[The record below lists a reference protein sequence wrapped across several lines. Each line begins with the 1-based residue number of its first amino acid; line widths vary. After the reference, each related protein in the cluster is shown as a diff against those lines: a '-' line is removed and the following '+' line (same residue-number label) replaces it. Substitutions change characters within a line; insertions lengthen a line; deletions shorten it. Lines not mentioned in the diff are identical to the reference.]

1 MTARIRVYA
10 LRLRNAGEPWG
21 EWHYFASLVCRDAAA
36 KDAIDRGQVAWSQDL
51 EMSPTAGDLI
61 RLLDWA
67 QRQAS

>member
-21 EWHYFASLVCRDAAA
+21 DWDYFASETVRDLTAKAAIE
-36 KDAIDRGQVAWSQDL
+36 DGQQAWSQNL
-51 EMSPTAGDLI
+51 EMQPTAGDLI
-61 RLLDWA
+61 RVLDWS